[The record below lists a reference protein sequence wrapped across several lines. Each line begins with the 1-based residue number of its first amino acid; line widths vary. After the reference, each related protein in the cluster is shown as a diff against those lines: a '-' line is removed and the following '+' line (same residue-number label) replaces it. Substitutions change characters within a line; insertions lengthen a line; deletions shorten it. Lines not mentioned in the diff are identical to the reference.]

1 MKEKIW
7 HEFIDARYGDLY
19 LCQYIARQR
28 SIRKWFKIGTIL
40 FSASGIFFVY
50 KDYEIPTYIS
60 LAFIG
65 FAQLAT
71 MVESHL
77 IHSEKQI
84 EDLSQLRM
92 LYYDR
97 WNKLEKLF
105 IRYDDYTEQEATDKF
120 FEYRELAKEAEKLD
134 DQLNIQQYSKLME
147 IAEVENRQYLKTY
160 YNV

>member
-1 MKEKIW
+1 MREKTW

-19 LCQYIARQR
+19 LCLYISRQK
-28 SIRKWFKIGTIL
+28 SIRKWFKVLTIL

-50 KDYEIPTYIS
+50 KDYDIPTYFS

-65 FAQLAT
+65 LAQLAT
-71 MVESHL
+71 MIETHV

-84 EDLSQLRM
+84 EELSRLRM

-97 WNKLEKLF
+97 WNKLEKLL
-105 IRYDDYTEQEATDKF
+105 ITYDDYSEHEATDKF
-120 FEYRELAKEAEKLD
+120 FEYRELAREAEELD
-134 DQLNIQQYSKLME
+134 NQLNIQQYTGLKKR
-147 IAEVENRQYLKTY
+147 ADANNRQYLKTH